1 MIGHTSI
8 VGSLLR
14 EWRGIRRMS
23 QLDLAMTA
31 EVSPRHLSFVETG
44 RAVPSREM
52 VLTLARALEVPVR
65 ERNAMLTAAGYAPLY
80 RETSLD
86 DPRMAEM
93 RHALGL
99 LLRQNE
105 PFLAVALDR
114 RWDVVMCNAPYSRL
128 LATFGGG
135 LQLTPYQVLGAPRL
149 NLLKMLFG
157 PFRSLVVNWEEAA
170 REVLDRAQRE
180 AASGRDP
187 ARRQILEECL
197 SMAPPGWR
205 HPRSEGSPRLVVTVD
220 LRLGDERARLFS
232 TITTLGTAQD
242 ITLQELH
249 IESFHPADA
258 ETETLLRRLSGEERA
273 LPETGE
279 GRRP

>member
-1 MIGHTSI
+1 MIGHTSV

-14 EWRGIRRMS
+14 EWRGVRRMS
-23 QLDLAMTA
+23 QLDLAMAA

-52 VLTLARALEVPVR
+52 VLILARALEVPVR

-99 LLRQNE
+99 LLKQNE
-105 PFLAVALDR
+105 PFFAVALDR
-114 RWDVVMCNAPYSRL
+114 RWDIVMCNAAYSRL
-128 LATFGGG
+128 VALLGGG
-135 LQLTPYQVLGAPRL
+135 ARLEPYEVLPPPRL
-149 NLLKMLFG
+149 NLLKGLFG
-157 PFRSLVVNWEEAA
+157 PFRPLVVNWEEAA
-170 REVLDRAQRE
+170 RDVLERAQRE
-180 AASGRDP
+180 AAADRDP
-187 ARRQILEECL
+187 ARRQVLAECL
-197 SMAPPGWR
+197 ALAPEEWR
-205 HPRSEGSPRLVVTVD
+205 RPRSEASPRLVVTVD
-220 LRLGDERARLFS
+220 LRLGEARAKLFS

-258 ETETLLRRLSGEERA
+258 ETEALLRQMALSG
-273 LPETGE
+273 
-279 GRRP
+279 

>member
-1 MIGHTSI
+1 MELPPTGSIVASMIGHTSI

-14 EWRGIRRMS
+14 EWRGVRRMS
-23 QLDLAMTA
+23 QLDLAMAA

-52 VLTLARALEVPVR
+52 VLTLAKALEVPVR
-65 ERNAMLTAAGYAPLY
+65 DRNAMLTAAGYAPLY

-86 DPRMAEM
+86 DPKMAEM

-114 RWDVVMCNAPYSRL
+114 RWDIVMCNTPYARFLSRV
-128 LATFGGG
+128 GGG
-135 LQLTPYQVLGAPRL
+135 SLEPHRVLPSPRL
-149 NLLKMLFG
+149 NLLRLLFG
-157 PFRSLVVNWEEAA
+157 PLRSLVTNWEEVA
-170 REVLDRAQRE
+170 REVLERAQRE
-180 AASGRDP
+180 AAADRDP
-187 ARRQILEECL
+187 ARRQVIEECL
-197 SMAPPGWR
+197 QSAPEEWR
-205 HPRSEGSPRLVVTVD
+205 RPRTEASPRLVVTVD
-220 LRLGDERARLFS
+220 LRLGEARARLFS

-249 IESFHPADA
+249 IESFHPADE
-258 ETETLLRRLSGEERA
+258 ETETLLRGMA
-273 LPETGE
+273 LRG
-279 GRRP
+279 

>member
-1 MIGHTSI
+1 MIGHTSV

-14 EWRGIRRMS
+14 EWRGLRRMS
-23 QLDLAMTA
+23 QLDLAIAA

-99 LLRQNE
+99 LLKQND
-105 PFLAVALDR
+105 PFFAVALDR
-114 RWDVVMCNAPYSRL
+114 RWDIVMCNAAYSRL
-128 LATFGGG
+128 VAPVAHLE
-135 LQLTPYQVLGAPRL
+135 PYQVLPPPRL
-149 NLLKMLFG
+149 NLLKALFG
-157 PFRSLVVNWEEAA
+157 PFRPLVVNWEEAA
-170 REVLDRAQRE
+170 RDVFERAQRE
-180 AASGRDP
+180 AAADRDP
-187 ARRQILEECL
+187 GRRQVLAECL
-197 SMAPPGWR
+197 ALAPEEWR
-205 HPRSEGSPRLVVTVD
+205 RPRSEASPRLVVTVD
-220 LRLGDERARLFS
+220 LRLGEARARLFS

-258 ETETLLRRLSGEERA
+258 ETEALLRQMAVSG
-273 LPETGE
+273 
-279 GRRP
+279 

>member
-1 MIGHTSI
+1 MELAPAGSIVASMIGHTSI

-14 EWRGIRRMS
+14 EWRGVRRMS
-23 QLDLAMTA
+23 QLDLAMAA

-52 VLTLARALEVPVR
+52 VLVLAKALEVPVR
-65 ERNAMLTAAGYAPLY
+65 DRNSMLTAAGYAPLY

-86 DPRMAEM
+86 DPKMAEM

-114 RWDVVMCNAPYSRL
+114 RWDIVMCNTPYARFLSRV
-128 LATFGGG
+128 GGG
-135 LQLTPYQVLGAPRL
+135 SLEPHRVLPSPRL
-149 NLLKMLFG
+149 NLLRLLFG
-157 PFRSLVVNWEEAA
+157 PLRSLVTNWEEVA
-170 REVLDRAQRE
+170 REVLERAQRE
-180 AASGRDP
+180 AAADRDP
-187 ARRQILEECL
+187 ARRQVIEECL
-197 SMAPPGWR
+197 LSAPQEWR
-205 HPRSEGSPRLVVTVD
+205 RPRAEASPRLVVTVD
-220 LRLGDERARLFS
+220 VRLGEARARLFS

-249 IESFHPADA
+249 IESFHPADE
-258 ETETLLRRLSGEERA
+258 ETEALLRGMA
-273 LPETGE
+273 AAG
-279 GRRP
+279 

>member
-1 MIGHTSI
+1 MIGHTSV

-14 EWRGIRRMS
+14 EWRGLRRMS
-23 QLDLAMTA
+23 QLDLAIAA

-65 ERNAMLTAAGYAPLY
+65 ERNTMLTAAGYAPLY

-99 LLRQNE
+99 LLKQND
-105 PFLAVALDR
+105 PFFAVALDR
-114 RWDVVMCNAPYSRL
+114 RWDIVMCNAAYSRL
-128 LATFGGG
+128 VAPVARLE
-135 LQLTPYQVLGAPRL
+135 PYQVLPPPRL
-149 NLLKMLFG
+149 NLLKGLFG
-157 PFRSLVVNWEEAA
+157 PFRPLVVNWEEAA
-170 REVLDRAQRE
+170 RDVFERAQRE
-180 AASGRDP
+180 AAADRDP
-187 ARRQILEECL
+187 GRRQVLAECL
-197 SMAPPGWR
+197 ALAPEEWR
-205 HPRSEGSPRLVVTVD
+205 RPRSEASPRLVVTVD
-220 LRLGDERARLFS
+220 LRLGEARARLFS

-258 ETETLLRRLSGEERA
+258 ETEALLRQMAVSG
-273 LPETGE
+273 
-279 GRRP
+279 

>member
-1 MIGHTSI
+1 MMGHTSV

-14 EWRGIRRMS
+14 EWRGVRRMS
-23 QLDLAMTA
+23 QLDLAMAA

-52 VLTLARALEVPVR
+52 VLILAKALEVPVR
-65 ERNAMLTAAGYAPLY
+65 DRNAMLTAAGYAPLY
-80 RETSLD
+80 RETNLD
-86 DPRMAEM
+86 DPKMADM

-114 RWDVVMCNAPYSRL
+114 RWDIVMCNTPWSRF
-128 LATFGGG
+128 LALAGGG
-135 LQLTPYQVLGAPRL
+135 ALEPHRVLAPPRL
-149 NLLKMLFG
+149 NLLRLLCG
-157 PFRSLVVNWEEAA
+157 PFRPMVVNWEEVA
-170 REVLDRAQRE
+170 REVLERAQRE
-180 AASGRDP
+180 AASDRDP

-197 SMAPPGWR
+197 QSVPGEWR
-205 HPRSEGSPRLVVTVD
+205 RPRADASPRLVITVD
-220 LRLGDERARLFS
+220 LRLGEARGRLFS

-249 IESFHPADA
+249 IESFHPADP
-258 ETETLLRRLSGEERA
+258 ETESLLRGLA
-273 LPETGE
+273 LAG
-279 GRRP
+279 

>member
-1 MIGHTSI
+1 MESFPDGGIVGSMIGHTSI

-14 EWRGIRRMS
+14 EWRGVRRMS

-52 VLTLARALEVPVR
+52 VLTLAKALEVPVR
-65 ERNAMLTAAGYAPLY
+65 DRNAMLTAAGYAPVY

-86 DPRMAEM
+86 DPKMADM
-93 RHALGL
+93 RKALAL
-99 LLRQNE
+99 LLRQHE

-114 RWDVVMCNAPYSRL
+114 RWDIVMCNTPWSRL
-128 LATFGGG
+128 QALAGGG
-135 LQLTPYQVLGAPRL
+135 ALEPHRVLGTPRL
-149 NLLKMLFG
+149 NLLKLLFG
-157 PFRSLVVNWEEAA
+157 PFRPMVVNWEEVA
-170 REVLDRAQRE
+170 REILERAQRE
-180 AASGRDP
+180 AAADRDP
-187 ARRQILEECL
+187 ARRQIVEECL
-197 SMAPPGWR
+197 ATVPEEWLR
-205 HPRSEGSPRLVVTVD
+205 PRSEASPRLVITLEV
-220 LRLGDERARLFS
+220 RLGEKRARLFS

-258 ETETLLRRLSGEERA
+258 ETEHLLRGMA
-273 LPETGE
+273 AAG
-279 GRRP
+279 

>member
-1 MIGHTSI
+1 MIGHTSV

-14 EWRGIRRMS
+14 EWRGVRRMS
-23 QLDLAMTA
+23 QLDLAMAA

-52 VLTLARALEVPVR
+52 VLTLAKALEVPVR
-65 ERNAMLTAAGYAPLY
+65 DRNSMLTAAGYAPLY

-86 DPRMAEM
+86 DPKMAEM
-93 RHALGL
+93 RQALGL

-114 RWDVVMCNAPYSRL
+114 RWDIVMCNTPWSRF
-128 LATFGGG
+128 LALVGGG
-135 LQLTPYQVLGAPRL
+135 VLEPYRVLPPPRL
-149 NLLKMLFG
+149 NLLRLLFG
-157 PFRSLVVNWEEAA
+157 PFRPLVVNWEEVA
-170 REVLDRAQRE
+170 REVLERAQRE
-180 AASGRDP
+180 AASDRDP

-197 SMAPPGWR
+197 LSAPEEWR
-205 HPRSEGSPRLVVTVD
+205 RPRSEASPRLVVTVD
-220 LRLGDERARLFS
+220 LRLGKARARLFS

-249 IESFHPADA
+249 IESFHPADP
-258 ETETLLRRLSGEERA
+258 ETETLLRGMA
-273 LPETGE
+273 LAG
-279 GRRP
+279 

>member
-1 MIGHTSI
+1 MIGHTSV

-14 EWRGIRRMS
+14 EWRGLRRMS
-23 QLDLAMTA
+23 QLDLAIAA

-65 ERNAMLTAAGYAPLY
+65 ERNTMLTAAGYAPLY

-99 LLRQNE
+99 LLKQND
-105 PFLAVALDR
+105 PFFAVALDR
-114 RWDVVMCNAPYSRL
+114 RWDIVMCNAAYSRL
-128 LATFGGG
+128 VAPVARLV
-135 LQLTPYQVLGAPRL
+135 PYEVLPPPRL
-149 NLLKMLFG
+149 NLLKGLFG
-157 PFRSLVVNWEEAA
+157 PFRPLVVNWEEAA
-170 REVLDRAQRE
+170 RDVFERAQRE
-180 AASGRDP
+180 AAADRDP
-187 ARRQILEECL
+187 GRRQVLAECL
-197 SMAPPGWR
+197 ALAPEEWR
-205 HPRSEGSPRLVVTVD
+205 RPRSEASPRLVVTVD
-220 LRLGDERARLFS
+220 LRLGEARARLFS

-258 ETETLLRRLSGEERA
+258 ETEALLRQMAVSG
-273 LPETGE
+273 
-279 GRRP
+279 

>member
-14 EWRGIRRMS
+14 EWRGVRRMS
-23 QLDLAMTA
+23 QLDLAMAA

-93 RHALGL
+93 RHALEL
-99 LLRQNE
+99 ILRQNE

-114 RWDVVMCNAPYSRL
+114 RWDIVMCNSAYARF
-128 LATFGGG
+128 LALIG
-135 LQLTPYQVLGAPRL
+135 LGLEPHRVLPAPRL
-149 NLLKMLFG
+149 NLLRLLFG
-157 PFRSLVVNWEEAA
+157 PFRPLVLNWDEAA

-180 AASGRDP
+180 AAADRDP
-187 ARRQILEECL
+187 SRRQIVEECL
-197 SMAPPGWR
+197 QAVPEEWR
-205 HPRSEGSPRLVVTVD
+205 HPRSDASPRLVVTVD
-220 LRLGDERARLFS
+220 VRLGDVRATLFS

-249 IESFHPADA
+249 IETFHPADA
-258 ETETLLRRLSGEERA
+258 ATEGLLRRMALSG
-273 LPETGE
+273 
-279 GRRP
+279 